1 VTGRPLPGPE
11 RTGDSSRLFK
21 RTPEKTRV
29 SIGTACVLGGSFA
42 GLLAARV
49 LADHAERVLVLERD
63 APTAD
68 ASVRPS
74 VPQGKHGHLLQP
86 EGLTLIEDWF
96 PGFTQDARARGAVLA
111 PPGHQRLFTDGV
123 AVELPPATMLMGSR
137 PFLENEIRRRVKA
150 IPNVQIVQARVTGLR
165 CGAGAVRAV
174 VHRPRGDGESGT
186 ERVFDADITVDAMGR
201 SSRLSNWLVESGF
214 AAPAV
219 HRVPVGISYATAL
232 FRRPEDPREPDVPVA
247 LGQFTSPPPVARSL
261 SAGGAGLAAIG
272 IYAVE
277 GSLWQVVTMA
287 YERDRAQTTAEGLR
301 ALSAD
306 LPEVFREATHGDP
319 VGEVATYY
327 YRESLR
333 RSVTD
338 PENFP
343 AGLFGIGDSVA
354 SFNPI
359 HGQGLVSAAGQV
371 SVLAAHLAAS
381 DDPAGQSRA
390 FIQDS
395 EKAIDETWKAGAGV

>member
-1 VTGRPLPGPE
+1 
-11 RTGDSSRLFK
+11 
-21 RTPEKTRV
+21 
-29 SIGTACVLGGSFA
+29 
-42 GLLAARV
+42 
-49 LADHAERVLVLERD
+49 
-63 APTAD
+63 
-68 ASVRPS
+68 VRQS

-96 PGFTQDARARGAVLA
+96 PGFTQGARERGAVLA

-137 PFLENEIRRRVKA
+137 PFLESEIRRRVKA
-150 IPNVQIVQARVTGLR
+150 IPNVQVVQAQVTGLR
-165 CGAGAVRAV
+165 HHAGAVRGVA
-174 VHRPRGDGESGT
+174 HRPRGADESGT
-186 ERVFDADITVDAMGR
+186 ERVLEADITVDAMGR
-201 SSRLSNWLVESGF
+201 SSRLSNWLVGSGF

-219 HRVPVGISYATAL
+219 QRVPVGISYATAL
-232 FRRPEDPREPDVPVA
+232 FRRPEEPREPDIPVA
-247 LGQFTSPPPVARSL
+247 LGQFTSPPPVTRSL
-261 SAGGAGLAAIG
+261 PAGGAGLAAIG
-272 IYAVE
+272 IYAIE

-287 YERDRAQTTAEGLR
+287 YERDRAETTAEGLR

-319 VGEVATYY
+319 AGEVATYY

-333 RSVTD
+333 RSVD
-338 PENFP
+338 PRNFP
-343 AGLFGIGDSVA
+343 AGLVSIGDSVA

-359 HGQGLVSAAGQV
+359 HGQGLMSAAGQV
-371 SVLAAHLAAS
+371 SALAAYLAAS

-395 EKAIDETWKAGAGV
+395 DKAVDETWKACAGV